1 MNRVKI
7 NVFGIENITD
17 AIEAIN
23 ESINIAVN
31 ELQTLE
37 YKRIDFEAA
46 INQPEIDQNVD
57 TKQDNQKRKI
67 AVNIVGADDFIQSV
81 DRINNMIYEISRK
94 AAILRRAYAS
104 MNMSLNA
111 SNTTPN

>member
-1 MNRVKI
+1 MSRVKI

-46 INQPEIDQNVD
+46 INQH
-57 TKQDNQKRKI
+57 
-67 AVNIVGADDFIQSV
+67 
-81 DRINNMIYEISRK
+81 
-94 AAILRRAYAS
+94 
-104 MNMSLNA
+104 
-111 SNTTPN
+111 